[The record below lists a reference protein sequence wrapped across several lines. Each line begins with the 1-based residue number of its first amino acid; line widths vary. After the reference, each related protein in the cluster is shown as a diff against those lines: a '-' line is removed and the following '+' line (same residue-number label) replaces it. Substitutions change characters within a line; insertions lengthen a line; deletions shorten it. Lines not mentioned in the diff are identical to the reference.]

1 MGGARRVKGIF
12 ALLGA
17 RAFVLD
23 VMAAVALTVGALVH
37 LGTLKYQT
45 PVIVVVIVCVLCTA
59 PVALRHRNPWLAVI
73 WSLTFMVLYQRL
85 THDQNMLFEP
95 FALILSYYT
104 LGTHSMTRRDLERL
118 AALIVYGLAGCA
130 LIAANAG
137 GLSLSGLV
145 SHAAILVIVPAVVG
159 IAVVWRWSLTD
170 RLAAAHAQLA
180 IEHELRLWQVAVE
193 ERNRVA
199 RDVHDVVAHGV
210 SVMVIQAGAARLNM
224 ALQPQTARAALKEVA
239 RSGREAMADLRRI
252 MGVLRDEDSTPGIDR
267 LASLIDGVSASGLV
281 ARLYVEGRPVR
292 IEPDREL
299 VVYRVVQEALTNVV
313 KHAPHASTQVRLDFG
328 VEALEVRV
336 TNSQVA
342 AASPDQ
348 QVTGSGRGLIGMR
361 ERVSI
366 YGGAFAAG
374 PLPAGGYEVYASIP
388 LTSLGSP
395 RHGPGLDADTG
406 PRRRRWAAA
415 RRRFGVGAV
424 VLVAFAMEFE
434 VALSPDRRGPVLLNA
449 VLVAA
454 MALAMLV
461 GRRMPLLFLITVE
474 VLAVPLSHGLTG
486 IDAPTVTSAYV
497 MLVPLLAVAI
507 WCPWQQAVIGL
518 MIVLGEG
525 VSTGLYWQTNVTSV
539 VGAVLVAIAVWSV
552 GRVIRSQRL
561 LIDELGRASRDL
573 ASERKDRERLALSSE
588 RTRIVRE
595 LHSHVAD
602 GVVAMVV
609 HAEVIAEQ
617 LDRDPDGALEEIAV
631 IERTGRE
638 ALTQMRGILG
648 LLQAPHDPI
657 DLQPTPGLAHIHSL
671 LQRWR
676 AEGRP
681 IDLRVSGEP
690 GPLFGGV
697 DVVTYRVV
705 EQLLRETDRPG
716 CAPMAITID
725 FRPNDLELGVEVPG
739 PLSVGW
745 PSTSVQERV
754 AMVLGE
760 IRATTNGF
768 GDQRLIITLPRNL
781 DALPV

>member
-1 MGGARRVKGIF
+1 
-12 ALLGA
+12 
-17 RAFVLD
+17 
-23 VMAAVALTVGALVH
+23 
-37 LGTLKYQT
+37 
-45 PVIVVVIVCVLCTA
+45 
-59 PVALRHRNPWLAVI
+59 
-73 WSLTFMVLYQRL
+73 
-85 THDQNMLFEP
+85 
-95 FALILSYYT
+95 
-104 LGTHSMTRRDLERL
+104 
-118 AALIVYGLAGCA
+118 
-130 LIAANAG
+130 
-137 GLSLSGLV
+137 
-145 SHAAILVIVPAVVG
+145 
-159 IAVVWRWSLTD
+159 
-170 RLAAAHAQLA
+170 
-180 IEHELRLWQVAVE
+180 
-193 ERNRVA
+193 
-199 RDVHDVVAHGV
+199 
-210 SVMVIQAGAARLNM
+210 
-224 ALQPQTARAALKEVA
+224 
-239 RSGREAMADLRRI
+239 
-252 MGVLRDEDSTPGIDR
+252 
-267 LASLIDGVSASGLV
+267 
-281 ARLYVEGRPVR
+281 
-292 IEPDREL
+292 
-299 VVYRVVQEALTNVV
+299 
-313 KHAPHASTQVRLDFG
+313 
-328 VEALEVRV
+328 
-336 TNSQVA
+336 
-342 AASPDQ
+342 
-348 QVTGSGRGLIGMR
+348 
-361 ERVSI
+361 
-366 YGGAFAAG
+366 
-374 PLPAGGYEVYASIP
+374 
-388 LTSLGSP
+388 
-395 RHGPGLDADTG
+395 
-406 PRRRRWAAA
+406 
-415 RRRFGVGAV
+415 
-424 VLVAFAMEFE
+424 
-434 VALSPDRRGPVLLNA
+434 
-449 VLVAA
+449 